1 MLHAPPT
8 ACFLAVSPL
17 LKVNIRTKLL
27 ITGTT
32 TVACDHCKTLA
43 EITALYRNTPS
54 VNGCHEHFFPFSKR
68 IHYWNSFILTK
79 TSFGI
84 LPFNLLVSL
93 PVTPNASFS
102 SNASHASCLHHEAP
116 QLRRF
121 VPASHCGGQGSRPGQ
136 YKLHF

>member
-1 MLHAPPT
+1 VLHAPPA
-8 ACFLAVSPL
+8 ACFWAVSPL
-17 LKVNIRTKLL
+17 LKVNVRTKLL
-27 ITGTT
+27 ITGTAI
-32 TVACDHCKTLA
+32 VVCDHCKTLA
-43 EITALYRNTPS
+43 AFEQKSQHYIETRRPLMVARSTSSPS
-54 VNGCHEHFFPFSKR
+54 VNE
-68 IHYWNSFILTK
+68 FITGIPLLTK

-102 SNASHASCLHHEAP
+102 SNASHASCLHHEAS

-121 VPASHCGGQGSRPGQ
+121 VPASHCGGQGQ